1 MNDTQKMYVKSEP
14 VVAAPTPVSPFVS
27 MAIADVL
34 RAFLIGLLVGAV
46 SMGLFYALDRFI
58 FGAALCR
65 PGVEGCASAPVY
77 SGIIATVV
85 GIIVGIIA
93 LAKVGIY
100 RPLPSAIAANVAL
113 WGIFALVNTHVVW
126 YWGLLIG
133 AVLYGL
139 AYALFAWL
147 ARIRSFIVS
156 LIVLVAAV
164 VIVRLVIG

>member
-14 VVAAPTPVSPFVS
+14 AVPAPTPANPFVN
-27 MAIADVL
+27 MAITDVL
-34 RAFLIGLLVGAV
+34 RAFLIGLLVGVV

-65 PGVEGCASAPVY
+65 PGVEGCTSAPVY
-77 SGIIATVV
+77 SGVIATVV

-100 RPLPSAIAANVAL
+100 RPLPAAIAANIAM
-113 WGIFALVNTHVVW
+113 WGVFGLVSTHVVW
-126 YWGLLIG
+126 YWGMLIG
-133 AVLYGL
+133 AVLFGL

-147 ARIRSFIVS
+147 ARIRSFIIS
-156 LIVLVAAV
+156 LIVLVVAV